1 MRTEGRPKVI
11 LVAGAAGTIGFPVVK
26 SLCARR
32 ASIRALV
39 RSEKSSERLKALGVA
54 EVFLGDLRSRDDLV
68 RALKG
73 CRSFFHI
80 MPPFSED
87 EFEVGRQ
94 AVEVAREAGIEHLVF
109 NSVLH
114 PQMSDM
120 PHHAKKLRVEEQL
133 VKSGLDFNVI
143 QPAMLMQNLL
153 GSWPRVRDDA
163 VFSALSAPDRKFA
176 LVDAE
181 DVGEAI
187 ANVLTDRSLR
197 NATFEL
203 AGPDTLT
210 YEEMAAVIGG
220 ELETPLEV
228 SVLDAGTRRSF
239 AESQG
244 WAAYAIE
251 TFLKMLEHYDAHGFP
266 GGNKLVL
273 AAILKREPQSYR
285 GFIRSLVGGTSCGP
299 R

>member
-1 MRTEGRPKVI
+1 MI
-11 LVAGAAGTIGFPVVK
+11 LIAGATGTIGFPVVK
-26 SLCARR
+26 SLCARG

-39 RSEKSSERLKALGVA
+39 RSEKSSNRLKALGVTD
-54 EVFLGDLRSRDDLV
+54 VFLGDLRSRDDLSS
-68 RALKG
+68 ALKG

-94 AVEVAREAGIEHLVF
+94 VIEVARDAGIEHVVF
-109 NSVLH
+109 NSVFH

-120 PHHAKKLRVEEQL
+120 PHHAKKLRVEEEL
-133 VKSGLDFNVI
+133 IKSGLDFNII

-153 GSWPRVRDDA
+153 GSWTRVRDEA
-163 VFSALSAPDRKFA
+163 VFAALSAPDRRFA

-187 ANVLTDRSLR
+187 ANVLTDKSLR

-210 YEEMAAVIGG
+210 YEEMAAIIGR
-220 ELETPLEV
+220 ELETPIKV
-228 SVLDAGTRRSF
+228 SVLDAGRRRSF

-244 WAAYAIE
+244 WTAYAVE

-266 GGNKLVL
+266 GGNRLVL
-273 AAILKREPQSYR
+273 AAILKREPQSYS
-285 GFIRSLVGGTSCGP
+285 GFIRGLVRGPSGGAP
-299 R
+299 AR

>member
-1 MRTEGRPKVI
+1 VI
-11 LVAGAAGTIGFPVVK
+11 LIAGATGTIGLPVVK
-26 SLCARR
+26 SLCERGE
-32 ASIRALV
+32 SIRALV
-39 RSEKSSERLKALGVA
+39 RSEKSSERLRALGVA
-54 EVFLGDLRSRDDLV
+54 EVSVGDLRNRADL
-68 RALKG
+68 RSALNG
-73 CRSFFHI
+73 CHSFFHV

-94 AVEVAREAGIEHLVF
+94 AVEVACGTGVEHIVF
-109 NSVLH
+109 NSVFH

-133 VKSGLDFNVI
+133 IKSGLDFNVI
-143 QPAMLMQNLL
+143 QPAMLMQNIL
-153 GSWPRVRDDA
+153 GSWNRVRDEA
-163 VFSALSAPDRKFA
+163 VFPALSASDRKFA

-187 ANVLTDRSLR
+187 ANVLTDKTLR

-210 YEEMAAVIGG
+210 YEEMAGIIGR
-220 ELETPLEV
+220 ELETPIRV
-228 SVLDAGTRRSF
+228 SVLDSDRRRSF

-244 WAAYAIE
+244 WTPYAVE

-266 GGNKLVL
+266 GGNELVL

-285 GFIRSLVGGTSCGP
+285 GFIRGVVGERGIGAP
-299 R
+299 DL